1 MANELEEKVWK
12 AEVWSADDP
21 TRAREG
27 IATADAEHNDV
38 LFAGNNV
45 LHNSVG
51 VRAILFGGRHFG
63 EHVHERPVQ
72 HLRGTAGLFS
82 VTVLKIM
89 NYKVESADEY
99 LRKHRIMEL
108 FEDLSTKA
116 AFMQPE
122 NLEEFLAED
131 LKVKQKQG

>member
-1 MANELEEKVWK
+1 M
-12 AEVWSADDP
+12 
-21 TRAREG
+21 
-27 IATADAEHNDV
+27 
-38 LFAGNNV
+38 
-45 LHNSVG
+45 
-51 VRAILFGGRHFG
+51 
-63 EHVHERPVQ
+63 
-72 HLRGTAGLFS
+72 
-82 VTVLKIM
+82 TVLKIM